1 MMGHH
6 LNMILPPSLGIEY
19 EHLVDIEGDL
29 EKTIKLDGT
38 SNRDVR
44 VIQPQICKMQYSRGE
59 VAMHVLGMGLD
70 LCVCCRPIDDVTYD
84 AKTEIYSVAYERP
97 ALLREPHDA
106 SMDRTRISS

>member
-19 EHLVDIEGDL
+19 ERLVDVEGDL

-44 VIQPQICKMQYSRGE
+44 VIQPQ
-59 VAMHVLGMGLD
+59 L
-70 LCVCCRPIDDVTYD
+70 
-84 AKTEIYSVAYERP
+84 
-97 ALLREPHDA
+97 
-106 SMDRTRISS
+106 